1 VIGEKIKIHCVYAWN
16 SSRHSKKIKIHCMYA
31 WHAISFASAALLV
44 SVRFMCIIVVGFRL
58 VHDLVNDNERVKM
71 LMYGC

>member
-1 VIGEKIKIHCVYAWN
+1 
-16 SSRHSKKIKIHCMYA
+16 MYA

-44 SVRFMCIIVVGFRL
+44 SVRIMCISVVGFRL